1 VVSVIV
7 KNPKK
12 SILKVLGGYP
22 EGMLI
27 IEIAREVGMDRLT
40 ISKYIHELIGEDKIY
55 QRKLG
60 RVRLCILKR

>member
-1 VVSVIV
+1 MVRVTV
-7 KNPKK
+7 KNPKQA
-12 SILKVLGGYP
+12 ILKVLKRLP

-27 IEIAREVGMDRLT
+27 VEIAKEVGMDRLT
-40 ISKYIHELIGEDKIY
+40 INKYIHELIGEDKIY